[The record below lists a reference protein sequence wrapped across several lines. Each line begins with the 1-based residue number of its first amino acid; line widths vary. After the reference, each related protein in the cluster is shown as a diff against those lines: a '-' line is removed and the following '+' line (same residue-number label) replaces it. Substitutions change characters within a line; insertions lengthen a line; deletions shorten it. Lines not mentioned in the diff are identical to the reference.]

1 MALILTYGPAYSII
15 SRGIKKMLDTS
26 RRVEKLVSGPDI
38 GSPEYHRERGYNPDG
53 TRYDPNHRI
62 VPQEIMRDAENPQSP
77 DIVYDKYTMSILAEA
92 MSYQLPKSKRESA
105 SKFIRPKKKKE
116 LLYRQ

>member
-1 MALILTYGPAYSII
+1 MALILTYGPAYSVI

-26 RRVEKLVSGPDI
+26 RRVKRLVDGPDI

-62 VPQEIMRDAENPQSP
+62 VPQEIIRDAENPQTP

-92 MSYQLPKSKRESA
+92 KSYQQPKSKRESA
-105 SKFIRPKKKKE
+105 QFIRPKKRKKKS
-116 LLYRQ
+116 YKN